1 MLEYMARADCSEE
14 TTFFFWIIGLL
25 ISFGANES
33 GSGSS
38 STSDSAGTISGSRD
52 ADHHCQQN
60 NAVADAETRLVMR
73 SSLFLVLILLLSHE
87 INRDVRYV

>member
-1 MLEYMARADCSEE
+1 MLEYMARADCSED
-14 TTFFFWIIGLL
+14 TTFFFWIVGVSVL
-25 ISFGANES
+25 ISFGANDF

-38 STSDSAGTISGSRD
+38 STSDSAGIMSGSRD
-52 ADHHCQQN
+52 ADHHCQHN

-87 INRDVRYV
+87 E